1 MLNKPIKIMY
11 GNNLK
16 KLIDKV
22 QEKHKNILILGRN
35 NFDIKNEEH
44 LCLLRIASIYQ
55 QFMKGNIYIRCGL
68 FNFLKLKKRY
78 KSKINIVW
86 HRKSFGDS
94 CDNIISIIEDVTRPG
109 IFKEVFHEYY
119 NN

>member
-1 MLNKPIKIMY
+1 ME
-11 GNNLK
+11 
-16 KLIDKV
+16 
-22 QEKHKNILILGRN
+22 EKDYEILDNAVNYTILYFQSTYHGVGVWLN

-44 LCLLRIASIYQ
+44 LCLLRIAGIYQ
-55 QFMKGNIYIRCGL
+55 QFMKGNIYVRCGL

-78 KSKINIVW
+78 KSKMNIVW
-86 HRKSFGDS
+86 HRKNSGDT